1 MELQQRESIE
11 FFLMIFQPFFCMHTS
26 SILPFWL
33 KYRSRKRRR
42 EKKRIMGCEDEH
54 INSRPWHRIKTKQ
67 MMRNG
72 GGEAAYNRNMLK
84 MKKKKNKKVKK
95 CNFSF
100 FSVSTRSLSPQER
113 AERRSSRNNRNKN
126 IIIKM
131 THAST
136 HTHHS
141 ETVITP
147 EIEADSDLFPAKKN
161 GWIVLRNM
169 HTDTSHVARV
179 TLSSSTCR
187 NLLWN
192 SNNMMPPP
200 PSSSFQVTHCL
211 YCCWVNEKVTKM
223 KISIN
228 NFILECVLNYLKM
241 CYTNLSVHHFASIR
255 FI

>member
-1 MELQQRESIE
+1 
-11 FFLMIFQPFFCMHTS
+11 MIFQPFFCMHTS

-84 MKKKKNKKVKK
+84 MKKKNKKVKK

-100 FSVSTRSLSPQER
+100 FSVSPRSLSPQER

-211 YCCWVNEKVTKM
+211 YCCYCCWVNEKVTKM

-241 CYTNLSVHHFASIR
+241 CYTNLSIHHSASIR